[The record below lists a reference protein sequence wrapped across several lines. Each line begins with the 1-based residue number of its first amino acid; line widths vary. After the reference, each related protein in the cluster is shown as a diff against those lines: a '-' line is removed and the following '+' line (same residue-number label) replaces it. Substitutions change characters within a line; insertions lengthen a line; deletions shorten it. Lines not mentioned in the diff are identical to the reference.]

1 MNAITPRSV
10 LSYMFGQLFDGKRD
24 LYRTYGYR
32 DVVTYEEM
40 LERYKRQD
48 IVSRIVN
55 AYPDAVWTKPP
66 RILENQELAKA
77 LVTLDERVH
86 LYHYLNRADRLAGLG
101 KYAVLLLG
109 FDDVEDSDGLLEP
122 AALDGQPGGGLE
134 LVYVQAYG
142 EGDAKIVEYEDDP
155 SDPSFGMPRYY
166 DLRVR
171 QTERAT
177 KTLRVHSS
185 RVLHIADSPVVS
197 DVEGYP
203 IIQRVFNRLDDL
215 EKVVGGASEVFW
227 LNSRKGMQLDLD
239 KEAQVTEEDTK
250 RLNKEVQDYV
260 HGLTR
265 ILRTRGVNIKEL
277 GGVGVNPEPVFNV
290 IMSVISTT
298 TGIPQRIFIG
308 SEQGKLASEQDRANW
323 AIRIN
328 ERRVLFAEPRVIRP
342 MMMRLQDAG
351 VLPGG
356 TYRIEWPEAFQLSP
370 LERAQTAAQQARAA
384 TNLSRTM
391 ADMPDLVSRE
401 EARSIIFAR
410 GELKGEAA
418 IEGETVG
425 TVDG

>member
-66 RILENQELAKA
+66 RIVRNEA
-77 LVTLDERVH
+77 LGEALTALDKKIH
-86 LYHYLNRADRLAGLG
+86 LYHYLNRADRLAGVG

-109 FDDVEDSDGLLEP
+109 FDDVGESGDLSAP
-122 AALDGQPGGGLE
+122 VALDGEPGGDTDL
-134 LVYVQAYG
+134 LYVQAYG
-142 EGDAKIVEYEDDP
+142 EGDAKIVEYEDDA
-155 SDPSFGMPRYY
+155 SDPAFGMPRYY
-166 DLRVR
+166 DLKVR
-171 QTERAT
+171 QSEKSTRT
-177 KTLRVHSS
+177 IRVHHS
-185 RVLHIADSPVVS
+185 RVLHIADSTITS
-197 DVEGYP
+197 DVEGIP

-215 EKVVGGASEVFW
+215 EKVIGGAAEVFW
-227 LNSRKGMQLDLD
+227 LNSRKGMQLDID
-239 KEAQVTEEDTK
+239 KDAQVTEEDTK

-277 GGVGVNPEPVFNV
+277 GGIGVNPEPVFNT

-328 ERRVLFAEPRVIRP
+328 ERRVLFAEPRVLRP
-342 MMMRLQDAG
+342 MFARLQDAG
-351 VLPGG
+351 VLPEGE
-356 TYRIEWPEAFQLSP
+356 YDMEWPEAFQLSP

-384 TNLSRTM
+384 TNIARTM
-391 ADMPDLVSRE
+391 LDVPDLVSRE
-401 EARSIIFAR
+401 EGRSIVFAR